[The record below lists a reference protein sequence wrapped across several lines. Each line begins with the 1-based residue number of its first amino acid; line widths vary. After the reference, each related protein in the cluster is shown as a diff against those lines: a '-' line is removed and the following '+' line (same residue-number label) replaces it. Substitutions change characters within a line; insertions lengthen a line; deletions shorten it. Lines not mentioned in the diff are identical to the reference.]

1 MHVES
6 LALHMWATKH
16 TVLNLENQKVR
27 SCKNAGPFPLF
38 PRHDYERSAFTI
50 DCVGDTTK
58 ALSKFE
64 NQKVGHYK
72 KIGLEPGVR
81 SLKLGPHMPYKPNQ
95 GLTCLFAKT
104 GHRSSVVLVRTPQ
117 RLLKSLGKRWTE
129 VAGIRVPRAAMA
141 EAMMKVLEGVDQAAI
156 IMARRVSF
164 VWGYRRPYS
173 GFDGHRH
180 GSAHHGGRGR
190 HNNNRGGFGFTD
202 HRRFGAPSGGRNGM
216 GFHRSDRQGLV
227 VGASSMYGD
236 NAAVNVV
243 ANSPAYAVAQ
253 AVACSHKQFQSNSS
267 RGKRLCR

>member
-1 MHVES
+1 MES

-104 GHRSSVVLVRTPQ
+104 GTQSRVARAPFFRRTCSHATTFAEVLRKAMDGSGGNQGAKGGYGRGHDEGARGGRSGGNHHGQACFFRVGVPQ
-117 RLLKSLGKRWTE
+117 TLF
-129 VAGIRVPRAAMA
+129 GIRW
-141 EAMMKVLEGVDQAAI
+141 
-156 IMARRVSF
+156 S
-164 VWGYRRPYS
+164 
-173 GFDGHRH
+173 
-180 GSAHHGGRGR
+180 
-190 HNNNRGGFGFTD
+190 
-202 HRRFGAPSGGRNGM
+202 
-216 GFHRSDRQGLV
+216 
-227 VGASSMYGD
+227 
-236 NAAVNVV
+236 
-243 ANSPAYAVAQ
+243 
-253 AVACSHKQFQSNSS
+253 
-267 RGKRLCR
+267 